1 MLVWRSWLS
10 WLSDFVTLSVMV
22 ESAHSSR
29 RTRLYM
35 AWYGL
40 WSNPCIADY
49 VEIWVAERMR
59 EQFALGVSASK
70 EQDDDLYD
78 NLYDRGMTICMTVC
92 MTEV

>member
-1 MLVWRSWLS
+1 
-10 WLSDFVTLSVMV
+10 
-22 ESAHSSR
+22 
-29 RTRLYM
+29 M

-92 MTEV
+92 MTEMAITMKQTVMFLLFVHTMR

>member
-1 MLVWRSWLS
+1 
-10 WLSDFVTLSVMV
+10 
-22 ESAHSSR
+22 
-29 RTRLYM
+29 M

-92 MTEV
+92 MTHCMTDCWMPVRSPEGLLRGW

>member
-1 MLVWRSWLS
+1 
-10 WLSDFVTLSVMV
+10 
-22 ESAHSSR
+22 
-29 RTRLYM
+29 M

-78 NLYDRGMTICMTVC
+78 NLYDRGMT
-92 MTEV
+92 EV